1 MLLSLLQF
9 FATKF
14 LVLALHLETGSFP
27 RPLTAREELAT
38 FAALQA
44 GNPAAREKL
53 IRHNLRLVAHIVK
66 KYYALPA
73 DQDDLISIGA
83 IGLMKAVDTFDS
95 TRRARF
101 STYASRCIEN
111 ELRMH
116 FRRLRK
122 NGPTVSLQETLESGR
137 EDSALTLADVL
148 QDSFC
153 MEESCEQQEE
163 ARRLRRL
170 IEGLPARERKL
181 ILLRYGLAGQPPLTQ
196 LETAQLLQ
204 ISRSYVSRLESHALA
219 QLRQGWESTAPL
231 TSGPALRYNE
241 DKINQSE

>member
-1 MLLSLLQF
+1 MLLTLLQF

-14 LVLALHLETGSFP
+14 LVLALHLEAGSFP
-27 RPLTAREELAT
+27 KPLSAREEVET
-38 FAALQA
+38 FAALRA
-44 GNPAAREKL
+44 GDPTARETL
-53 IRHNLRLVAHIVK
+53 IRHNLRLVVHVAK
-66 KYYALPA
+66 KYYAQPS
-73 DQDDLISIGA
+73 DQEDLISIGT

-95 TRRARF
+95 TRKARF

-116 FRRLRK
+116 FRRERK
-122 NGPTVSLQETLESGR
+122 SGTTVSLQETLEAGK
-137 EDSALTLADVL
+137 EDSALTLSDVL
-148 QDSFC
+148 QDGFC
-153 MEESCEQQEE
+153 MEDACERQDE

-204 ISRSYVSRLESHALA
+204 ISRSYVSRLETHALD
-219 QLRQGWESTAPL
+219 QLRKGWLQESP
-231 TSGPALRYNE
+231 GE
-241 DKINQSE
+241 

>member
-27 RPLTAREELAT
+27 RPLTAREELAA

-44 GNPAAREKL
+44 GDPAAREKL

-153 MEESCEQQEE
+153 MEDTCETQDDI
-163 ARRLRRL
+163 RRMRQLL
-170 IEGLPARERKL
+170 DGLPARERQI
-181 ILLRYGLAGQPPLTQ
+181 ILLRYGLSGQPPLTQ
-196 LETAQLLQ
+196 LETAKLLD
-204 ISRSYVSRLESHALA
+204 ISRSYVSRLETHALEL
-219 QLRQGWESTAPL
+219 LRQRWDVPSTKTAQ
-231 TSGPALRYNE
+231 R
-241 DKINQSE
+241 